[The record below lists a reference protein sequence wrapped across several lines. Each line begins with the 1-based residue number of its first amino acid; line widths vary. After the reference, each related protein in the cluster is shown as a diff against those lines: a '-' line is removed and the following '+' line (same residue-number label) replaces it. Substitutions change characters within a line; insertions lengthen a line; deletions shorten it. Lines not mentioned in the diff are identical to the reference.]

1 MFRTHE
7 SAIAWKAGWLALLV
21 HVLLLGALIFSF
33 NWKAAH
39 TVVAVSEVEL
49 WDSLPNES
57 KPEPP
62 KPKKPTKVIPPK
74 PVEEVEKVEPKV
86 VEPKVEE
93 PKVEAAK
100 PEVDIALEKKK
111 KEEEQKKKEEEQK
124 KKEEEQKKKEEEQ
137 KKKEEEQKKKDA
149 DKLAEKK
156 RKDDAKAEEKK
167 KLADLQKKV
176 SEESDTKE
184 KIDSE
189 VLARMRAET
198 LSENA
203 KPSAAASQGVVDE
216 YVTKIQAKI
225 RGNVNRSLC
234 SEGNPE
240 LKFKVSLMPNG
251 EFSSNPALT
260 KSSGNAA
267 CDGAVERAIIASEP
281 FPLPT
286 DPDALA
292 RFRNLNLNFKPNA
305 E

>member
-49 WDSLPNES
+49 WDALPNES
-57 KPEPP
+57 KPQPP

-93 PKVEAAK
+93 PKFEAVK

-111 KEEEQKKKEEEQK
+111 K
-124 KKEEEQKKKEEEQ
+124 
-137 KKKEEEQKKKDA
+137 KKEEEQKKKDA
-149 DKLAEKK
+149 EKLAEQK
-156 RKDDAKAEEKK
+156 RKEEAKAKAKAEKEKTLAKLQKELLEESNSKENPNEELK
-167 KLADLQKKV
+167 KLQAEMRGDASKP
-176 SEESDTKE
+176 T
-184 KIDSE
+184 
-189 VLARMRAET
+189 LAA
-198 LSENA
+198 N
-203 KPSAAASQGVVDE
+203 KGVVNE
-216 YVTKIQAKI
+216 YMAKIQAKI

-234 SEGNPE
+234 GEGNPE
-240 LKFKVSLMPNG
+240 LKFKVSLMPTG
-251 EFSSNPALT
+251 EFSNNPVLT

-267 CDGAVERAIIASEP
+267 CDSAVERAIIASEP
-281 FPLPT
+281 FPLPP

-292 RFRNLNLNFKPNA
+292 EFRNLNLNFKPNA

>member
-49 WDSLPNES
+49 WDSLPIES

-100 PEVDIALEKKK
+100 PEVDIALEK
-111 KEEEQKKKEEEQK
+111 
-124 KKEEEQKKKEEEQ
+124 

>member
-21 HVLLLGALIFSF
+21 HVVLLGALIFSF

-39 TVVAVSEVEL
+39 TVVAVSEIEL
-49 WDSLPNES
+49 WDALPSES

-62 KPKKPTKVIPPK
+62 KPKKPTKVMPPK

-93 PKVEAAK
+93 PKVEEPKVEAAK

-111 KEEEQKKKEEEQK
+111 
-124 KKEEEQKKKEEEQ
+124 
-137 KKKEEEQKKKDA
+137 EEEQKKKDA
-149 DKLAEKK
+149 EKLAEQK
-156 RKDDAKAEEKK
+156 RKEEAKAEKERTLAKLQKELLEESNSKENPNEELK
-167 KLADLQKKV
+167 KLQAEMRGDASKP
-176 SEESDTKE
+176 T
-184 KIDSE
+184 
-189 VLARMRAET
+189 LAA
-198 LSENA
+198 N
-203 KPSAAASQGVVDE
+203 KGVVNE
-216 YVTKIQAKI
+216 YMAKIQAKI

-234 SEGNPE
+234 GEGNPE
-240 LKFKVSLMPNG
+240 LKFKVSLMPTG
-251 EFSSNPALT
+251 EFSNNPVLT

-267 CDGAVERAIIASEP
+267 CDSAVERAIIASEP
-281 FPLPT
+281 FPLPP

-292 RFRNLNLNFKPNA
+292 EFRNLNLNFKPNA

>member
-49 WDSLPNES
+49 WDALPSES

-111 KEEEQKKKEEEQK
+111 
-124 KKEEEQKKKEEEQ
+124 
-137 KKKEEEQKKKDA
+137 EEEQKKKDA
-149 DKLAEKK
+149 EKLAEQK
-156 RKDDAKAEEKK
+156 RKEEAKAKAEKERTLAKLQKELLEESNSKENPNEGLK
-167 KLADLQKKV
+167 KLQAEMRGDASKP
-176 SEESDTKE
+176 T
-184 KIDSE
+184 
-189 VLARMRAET
+189 LAA
-198 LSENA
+198 N
-203 KPSAAASQGVVDE
+203 KGVVNE
-216 YVTKIQAKI
+216 YMAKIQAKI

-234 SEGNPE
+234 GEGNPE
-240 LKFKVSLMPNG
+240 LKFKVSLMPTG
-251 EFSSNPALT
+251 EFSNNPVLT

-267 CDGAVERAIIASEP
+267 CDSAVERAIIASEP
-281 FPLPT
+281 FPLPP

-292 RFRNLNLNFKPNA
+292 EFRNLNLNFKPNA

>member
-49 WDSLPNES
+49 WDSLPKES

-100 PEVDIALEKKK
+100 PEVDIALEK
-111 KEEEQKKKEEEQK
+111 
-124 KKEEEQKKKEEEQ
+124 

>member
-1 MFRTHE
+1 
-7 SAIAWKAGWLALLV
+7 
-21 HVLLLGALIFSF
+21 
-33 NWKAAH
+33 
-39 TVVAVSEVEL
+39 
-49 WDSLPNES
+49 
-57 KPEPP
+57 
-62 KPKKPTKVIPPK
+62 
-74 PVEEVEKVEPKV
+74 VEEVEKVEPKV

-100 PEVDIALEKKK
+100 PEVDIALEK
-111 KEEEQKKKEEEQK
+111 
-124 KKEEEQKKKEEEQ
+124 KKKEEEQ

>member
-21 HVLLLGALIFSF
+21 HVVLLGALIFSF

-49 WDSLPNES
+49 WDALPSES

-86 VEPKVEE
+86 VEPKVE
-93 PKVEAAK
+93 AAK

-111 KEEEQKKKEEEQK
+111 
-124 KKEEEQKKKEEEQ
+124 
-137 KKKEEEQKKKDA
+137 EEEQKKKDA
-149 DKLAEKK
+149 EKLAEQK
-156 RKDDAKAEEKK
+156 RKEEAKAKAEKERTLAKLQKELLEESNSKENPNEELK
-167 KLADLQKKV
+167 KLQAEMRGDASKP
-176 SEESDTKE
+176 T
-184 KIDSE
+184 
-189 VLARMRAET
+189 LAA
-198 LSENA
+198 N
-203 KPSAAASQGVVDE
+203 KGVVNE
-216 YVTKIQAKI
+216 YMAKIQAKI

-234 SEGNPE
+234 GEGNPE
-240 LKFKVSLMPNG
+240 LKFKVSLMPTG
-251 EFSSNPALT
+251 EFSNNPVLT

-267 CDGAVERAIIASEP
+267 CDSAVERAIIASEP
-281 FPLPT
+281 FPLPP

-292 RFRNLNLNFKPNA
+292 EFRNLNLNFKPNA

>member
-100 PEVDIALEKKK
+100 PEVDIALEK
-111 KEEEQKKKEEEQK
+111 
-124 KKEEEQKKKEEEQ
+124 

>member
-100 PEVDIALEKKK
+100 PEVDIALEK
-111 KEEEQKKKEEEQK
+111 
-124 KKEEEQKKKEEEQ
+124 KKKEEEQ

>member
-21 HVLLLGALIFSF
+21 HVVLLGALIFSF

-49 WDSLPNES
+49 WDALPNDS

-86 VEPKVEE
+86 VESKVEE
-93 PKVEAAK
+93 PKVEEAK

-111 KEEEQKKKEEEQK
+111 KEEEQKKKDAEKLAEQK
-124 KKEEEQKKKEEEQ
+124 K
-137 KKKEEEQKKKDA
+137 
-149 DKLAEKK
+149 
-156 RKDDAKAEEKK
+156 KDDAKAEEKK
-167 KLADLQKKV
+167 KLAELQKKLLA
-176 SEESDTKE
+176 ESDTKE
-184 KIDSE
+184 TSNEDLKKLQAE
-189 VLARMRAET
+189 MRGEA
-198 LSENA
+198 A
-203 KPSAAASQGVVDE
+203 KPTLAASQGVVNE
-216 YVTKIQAKI
+216 YVAKI
-225 RGNVNRSLC
+225 KAKVHGNLNRALC
-234 SEGNPE
+234 GDGNPE
-240 LKFKVSLMPNG
+240 LVFKVNLLPNG
-251 EFSSNPALT
+251 EFLSEPRLT

-281 FPLPT
+281 FPLPP
-286 DPDALA
+286 DPDAFA
-292 RFRNLNLNFKPNA
+292 EFRNLNLNFKPNA

>member
-49 WDSLPNES
+49 WDALPSES

-62 KPKKPTKVIPPK
+62 KPKKPTKVMPPK

-111 KEEEQKKKEEEQK
+111 
-124 KKEEEQKKKEEEQ
+124 
-137 KKKEEEQKKKDA
+137 EEEQKKKDA
-149 DKLAEKK
+149 EKLAEQK
-156 RKDDAKAEEKK
+156 RKEEAKAKAEKERTLAKLQKELLEESNSKENPNEELK
-167 KLADLQKKV
+167 KLQAEMRGDASKP
-176 SEESDTKE
+176 T
-184 KIDSE
+184 
-189 VLARMRAET
+189 LAA
-198 LSENA
+198 N
-203 KPSAAASQGVVDE
+203 KGVVNE
-216 YVTKIQAKI
+216 YMAKIQAKI

-234 SEGNPE
+234 GEGNPE
-240 LKFKVSLMPNG
+240 LKFKVSLMPTG
-251 EFSSNPALT
+251 EFSNNPVLT

-267 CDGAVERAIIASEP
+267 CDSAVERAIIASEP
-281 FPLPT
+281 FPLPP

-292 RFRNLNLNFKPNA
+292 EFRNLNLNFKPNA

>member
-57 KPEPP
+57 KPEPL

-100 PEVDIALEKKK
+100 PEVDIALEK
-111 KEEEQKKKEEEQK
+111 
-124 KKEEEQKKKEEEQ
+124 KKKEEEQ